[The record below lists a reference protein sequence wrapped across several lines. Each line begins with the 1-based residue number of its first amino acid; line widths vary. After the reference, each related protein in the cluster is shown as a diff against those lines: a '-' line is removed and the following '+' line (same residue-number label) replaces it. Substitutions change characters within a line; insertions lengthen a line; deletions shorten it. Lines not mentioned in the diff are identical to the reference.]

1 MQKSTIYK
9 IYGIA
14 LLTTS
19 AMLLLFVFLNLHF
32 DGSIWQ
38 TMQQS
43 KSALTAEYCELDHYA
58 HFFRQSINTYSNLA
72 YFFLGMIVVLI
83 SFYDKKDKTENKNL
97 VQQFPF
103 ISCFFGVCLIYLS
116 IGSAFFHASLTW
128 IGQRIDMNA
137 TYSICIVLIGISYYR
152 LLIKEN
158 ASNQFKRIFV
168 GCLFLIILLF
178 IQIHLL
184 ISSLYLLPFLI
195 LLIICGTV
203 LNYLQNKPNFN
214 ISFAILSL
222 LLMIGAFIL
231 RTMDVQKIACDPTSV
246 YQGHA
251 LWHFFTG
258 MSAFLLYWFYRS
270 ERLKTYS

>member
-19 AMLLLFVFLNLHF
+19 AMLLLFVFLNLHY

-43 KSALTAEYCELDHYA
+43 KSALTAEYCELDHHA

-72 YFFLGMIVVLI
+72 YFFLGMIAVLI
-83 SFYDKKDKTENKNL
+83 SFYDKTDKIENKNL

>member
-72 YFFLGMIVVLI
+72 YFFLGMIAVLI
-83 SFYDKKDKTENKNL
+83 SFYDKTDKIENKNL

-214 ISFAILSL
+214 ISLAILSL

-270 ERLKTYS
+270 ERLKSYS

>member
-137 TYSICIVLIGISYYR
+137 TYSICIMLIGISYYR

-214 ISFAILSL
+214 ISLAILSL

-270 ERLKTYS
+270 ERLKSYS

>member
-14 LLTTS
+14 LLTTI

-43 KSALTAEYCELDHYA
+43 KSALTAEYCELDHNA

-72 YFFLGMIVVLI
+72 YFFLGMIAVLI
-83 SFYDKKDKTENKNL
+83 SFYDKTDKIENKNL

>member
-168 GCLFLIILLF
+168 GCLFLIVLLF
-178 IQIHLL
+178 IQVHLL

-214 ISFAILSL
+214 ISLAILSL

-270 ERLKTYS
+270 EKIQ

>member
-19 AMLLLFVFLNLHF
+19 AMLLLFVFLNLHY

-214 ISFAILSL
+214 ISLAIMSL

-270 ERLKTYS
+270 ERLKSYS

>member
-19 AMLLLFVFLNLHF
+19 AMLLLFVFLNLHY
-32 DGSIWQ
+32 DGSFWQ

-43 KSALTAEYCELDHYA
+43 KSALTVEYCELDHHA

-178 IQIHLL
+178 ILIHLL

-214 ISFAILSL
+214 ISLAILSL

-270 ERLKTYS
+270 ERLKSYS

>member
-14 LLTTS
+14 LLTTI

-270 ERLKTYS
+270 ERLKSYS

>member
-14 LLTTS
+14 LLTTI

-72 YFFLGMIVVLI
+72 YFFLGMIAVLI
-83 SFYDKKDKTENKNL
+83 SFYDKTDKIENKNL

>member
-19 AMLLLFVFLNLHF
+19 AMLLLFVFLNLHY
-32 DGSIWQ
+32 DGSTWQ

-43 KSALTAEYCELDHYA
+43 KSALTAEYCELDNHS

-72 YFFLGMIVVLI
+72 YFFLGMIAVLI
-83 SFYDKKDKTENKNL
+83 SFYDIKDKTENKNL
-97 VQQFPF
+97 LQQFPL

-137 TYSICIVLIGISYYR
+137 TYSICIMLIGISYYR

-195 LLIICGTV
+195 LLIVCSTV
-203 LNYLQNKPNFN
+203 LNYLRNKTNFN

-270 ERLKTYS
+270 EKIQ

>member
-14 LLTTS
+14 LLTTI

-72 YFFLGMIVVLI
+72 YFFLGMIAVLI
-83 SFYDKKDKTENKNL
+83 SFYDKTDKIENKNL

-270 ERLKTYS
+270 ERLKSYS

>member
-19 AMLLLFVFLNLHF
+19 AMLLLFVFLNLHY
-32 DGSIWQ
+32 DGSFWQ

-43 KSALTAEYCELDHYA
+43 KSALTVEYCELDHHA

-178 IQIHLL
+178 ILIHLL

-270 ERLKTYS
+270 ERLKSYS

>member
-19 AMLLLFVFLNLHF
+19 AMLLLFVFLNLHY

-178 IQIHLL
+178 ILIHLL

-214 ISFAILSL
+214 ISLAILSL

-270 ERLKTYS
+270 ERLKSYS

>member
-72 YFFLGMIVVLI
+72 YFFLGMIAVLI
-83 SFYDKKDKTENKNL
+83 SFYDKTDKIENKNL
-97 VQQFPF
+97 VQLFPF

-270 ERLKTYS
+270 ERLKSYS

>member
-72 YFFLGMIVVLI
+72 YFFLGMIAVLI
-83 SFYDKKDKTENKNL
+83 SFYDKTDKIENKNL

-168 GCLFLIILLF
+168 GCLFLIVILF
-178 IQIHLL
+178 IQVHLL

-270 ERLKTYS
+270 ERLKSYS

>member
-72 YFFLGMIVVLI
+72 YFFLGMIAVLI

-270 ERLKTYS
+270 ERLKSYS

>member
-72 YFFLGMIVVLI
+72 YFFLGMIAVLI
-83 SFYDKKDKTENKNL
+83 SFYDKTDKIENKNL

-184 ISSLYLLPFLI
+184 ISSLFLLPFLI
-195 LLIICGTV
+195 LLIISGTV

-270 ERLKTYS
+270 EKAN

>member
-19 AMLLLFVFLNLHF
+19 AMLLLFVFLNLHY

>member
-72 YFFLGMIVVLI
+72 YFFLGMIAVLI
-83 SFYDKKDKTENKNL
+83 SFYDKTDKIENKNL

>member
-19 AMLLLFVFLNLHF
+19 AMLLLFVFLNLHY

-72 YFFLGMIVVLI
+72 YFFLGMIAVLI
-83 SFYDKKDKTENKNL
+83 SFYDKTDKIENKNL

>member
-19 AMLLLFVFLNLHF
+19 AMLLLFVFLNLHY

-214 ISFAILSL
+214 ISLAILSL

-270 ERLKTYS
+270 ERLKSYS

>member
-19 AMLLLFVFLNLHF
+19 ALLLLFVFLNLHF

-83 SFYDKKDKTENKNL
+83 SFYDKKYKTENKNL

-214 ISFAILSL
+214 ISLAIMSL

-270 ERLKTYS
+270 ERLKSYS

>member
-19 AMLLLFVFLNLHF
+19 AMLLLFVFLNLHY

-270 ERLKTYS
+270 ERLKSYS

>member
-158 ASNQFKRIFV
+158 ASNQFNRMFV

-270 ERLKTYS
+270 ERLKSYS